1 MEIKEEY
8 LRYMVFKLADHND
21 ISVQRIAEILNI
33 TREKARKFWFNY
45 YDSEEKN
52 DMACHFLHESN
63 KHDRFRG
70 VQQDVEGQVWK
81 A

>member
-1 MEIKEEY
+1 MEIKDEY

-45 YDSEEKN
+45 YDSEEKY
-52 DMACHFLHESN
+52 DMARHLLNESN
-63 KHDRFRG
+63 KHDSFRG